1 MERDSEKFEQYFQHL
16 SQISKLGLLYKR
28 VWAAPVIYLC
38 ARRFGPRVMEVGF
51 GFASGLIG
59 AFPRRVHGLE
69 INPLAV
75 AYGEKKGL
83 QVKAISADGSFPEAD
98 GAHDVCVLDNV
109 LEHIELP
116 AQTLDECHRITGPQ
130 GGLIIIV
137 PGERGYAMDDDHK
150 KSYGAAELQAL
161 DPRWELRSLFSLP
174 LGFVSPAMSRRFKP
188 YCLVATYA
196 KRRA

>member
-1 MERDSEKFEQYFQHL
+1 MQRDSEKFEHYFHHL
-16 SQISKLGLLYKR
+16 SQISTLGLLYKR
-28 VWAAPVIYLC
+28 FWAAPVLFLC

-51 GFASGLIG
+51 GFASGLLG
-59 AFPRRVHGLE
+59 AFPRRVRGLE

-75 AYGEKKGL
+75 AYCEKKGL
-83 QVKAISADGSFPEAD
+83 QVKAISADGSFPEVD

-109 LEHIELP
+109 LEHIESP

-150 KSYGAAELQAL
+150 KFYGAAELRVL

-174 LGFVSPAMSRRFKP
+174 LGWISPALSRRLKQ
-188 YCLVATYA
+188 YCLVAVYA